1 MWLRRIRDHDGQEEG
16 EGGLERWLRLGEAA
30 GLDRGTLLSA
40 DTVLPGVRLAVDGY
54 VNFCRLHSP
63 LEAVAASLTEL
74 SAPDLIRDRIDAFER
89 HYPWIEQDGLAYFR
103 TRVSQGRRDS
113 AEALGLVLDWARTRA
128 DQERA
133 LAALSFK
140 CDVLW
145 SLLDAVDRAG
155 HEERT

>member
-1 MWLRRIRDHDGQEEG
+1 M
-16 EGGLERWLRLGEAA
+16 
-30 GLDRGTLLSA
+30 RG
-40 DTVLPGVRLAVDGY
+40 
-54 VNFCRLHSP
+54 
-63 LEAVAASLTEL
+63 
-74 SAPDLIRDRIDAFER
+74 RIDAFER

-103 TRVSQGRRDS
+103 ARVSQGRRDS